1 MYWYDPTS
9 HASER
14 VAAPSNDDEAVRMHA
29 RTPTLLLRWP
39 AVRRTDTPL
48 SAPMGF
54 LSGLEAQSE
63 ISELLDEL
71 YGDGLA

>member
-29 RTPTLLLRWP
+29 RTPTLLLRRP
-39 AVRRTDTPL
+39 AVRRKDTRTDTPL
-48 SAPMGF
+48 
-54 LSGLEAQSE
+54 
-63 ISELLDEL
+63 
-71 YGDGLA
+71 